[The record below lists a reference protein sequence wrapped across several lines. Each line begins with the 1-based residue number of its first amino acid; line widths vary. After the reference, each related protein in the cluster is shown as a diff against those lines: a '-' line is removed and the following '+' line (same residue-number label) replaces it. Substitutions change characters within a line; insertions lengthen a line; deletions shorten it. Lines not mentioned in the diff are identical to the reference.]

1 MDDEGQVVIPDL
13 DDAEWFADTALAP
26 PPPLQSP
33 GTWSASDGRS
43 TPVDD
48 ARRLRTPT
56 AGAPSGDAARY
67 GAALDYFATPPRT
80 SERNPMTPFSF
91 PVKKSSFASLRAAIK
106 GQSAHD
112 PTTPEDARRAP
123 SRAADSAA
131 SGLAQVTG
139 LARPARRH
147 GKSASQASASAA
159 SALDGDMSLGAPS
172 VRSPSRG
179 ARARQ
184 HARHGS
190 HFSEHS
196 LEAGSLSPHS
206 VHGPPPLPGSDTFA
220 SLPDATVAS
229 DWALGDEA
237 SDVGAEPLGVRRGAL
252 VEVVPRASVG
262 GVHTPLAFALEQV
275 LRRFG
280 AAADDA
286 LAAVL
291 HTAHD
296 VDATRALFPTSMHVA
311 QFDAVLDALGH
322 MARHSPVP
330 VMESLLA
337 WRAAAMDA
345 PVAALGVAAA
355 PTASPAPSAASMRRR
370 GSDAGSGAPSG
381 ALDDALARRK
391 ALAVTYLVSRALLH
405 AVPERVGA
413 GDDAEALCPD
423 ALIGTLFHML
433 HLCSMDRANERVAL
447 AQLHATLQQQC
458 FDTVARVLGAFSRLR
473 LAALGDQFA
482 QILRQSSAMSAS
494 RDHELLTEAAI
505 LGMRYVRIAVYPMEQ
520 FEEGA
525 ELVAALAQF
534 FAHSHGYRIK
544 RAFARVLCALLLP
557 VASTASAERHHP
569 TWEAALHAL
578 LPKAQQMAARARYWS
593 VAQPLWTAALCA
605 APPEVLLAQWAACLD
620 TAQARVK
627 DRGARPVALQCA
639 TQLLH
644 AYLFHCHEG
653 TNATHKRLDA
663 FFAQLLTPQSGGIAP
678 SDAHLEPNV
687 AQLHYVLFRQFEYGR
702 DKVLEL
708 LRHTVF
714 QDRAVVH
721 QPELLQPTRMRIA
734 IRAVWRTA
742 QCYATGE
749 APPFPHAG
757 AAEAADAAARD
768 VRLDAGAAPAY
779 PSAAV
784 GAAYAAFFEVMGQ
797 IALIAD
803 YQVKDTSVFDTRTHV
818 ARGTALP
825 SVPGD
830 RSALDREQFVVRT
843 HVHGAFTVVYA
854 REQQAYLDLLRACF
868 DAWPLCASPALAL
881 PTMLTT
887 LFRAQYSAEPA
898 LQRASAAALLRIA
911 RQSNERAHSVVRAYL
926 RWAIRQD
933 GFVWELVP
941 HAETLLPKLT
951 QTVGLFIDL
960 LDVWWMQR
968 RYDDAPDPALDTL
981 DEIEGCA
988 VYLLC
993 APSVALRQQAL
1004 TVLRLLAVL
1013 HDEGAPRP
1021 LPAAPRRIVHLLE
1034 GARGAFLAP
1043 EHPELSASQRARVAR
1058 WDAAAPLSALC
1069 TAGDAA
1075 SQALWQH
1082 ALPALLE
1089 AFAAR
1094 MPASATAFYLHVLAR
1109 VKALDAVLGSPRTRA
1124 HATPFARR
1132 CWRTYTAALCAATAL
1147 DTPDVPRADVV
1158 PLLVP
1163 YLGTED
1169 AELRDAAAHAL
1180 GYTQPAAYVTLLAAL
1195 QAAAPP
1201 VHEETRLTP
1210 ARVQTARV
1218 VYLTSPRMPLAAVD
1232 ARAARLVGAWVQ
1244 DTLTFLQARAGLPTV
1259 ELCALRRYFAATV
1272 GHYYGALGADAPH
1285 YLPSALRVELFTLLD
1300 DWHSVQDAQRLAAQL
1315 SAAAEQCADAR
1326 QKERVIVQQ
1335 RHELHLLAAHAE
1347 RAMAALCAGPL
1358 VDAPHTPLAV
1368 PRVVAWVRACLSHA
1382 DAATRAVGA
1391 EALRALLRHNG
1402 AHPALLAAVVAQSF
1416 ADVGVRAAPRTFF
1429 AVLAPC
1435 YVDGAVR
1442 LADAPAL
1449 ALALVHVGHVD
1460 ADVRAHAVAALDTA
1474 AAALG
1479 ADACV
1484 APYAVRATSAHPGAY
1499 LAAQH
1504 ALAHALAARTPRAGV
1519 AEVLARHLADVP
1531 SDAHAAVLEV
1541 LAPWVHGV
1549 ATHPAP
1555 HALLTQLATL
1565 THTHGDAYPLAVRA
1579 LWAQALGAADGERV
1593 AHYAFDLALA
1603 LASADGVVLA
1613 QRIVACADA
1622 PEVRAS
1628 MCAALCTHLRPDA
1641 AAGADRPALPPDAL
1655 APLAALRGGTHV
1667 PHLALAPPLAAL
1679 LLLSECVGA
1688 DAAALLPHLPVLL
1701 HALCTHLD
1709 GLPPAL
1715 HAPYAAAADQVVRAI
1730 AEARGDARA
1739 SAPALRTAQTAL
1751 HAALHATHATDAV
1764 VDALCTLA
1772 TPMCAQLRDAWAA
1785 EALHWASAA
1794 APSPLACRSL
1804 QVLRVLHVPLHAGM
1818 LAELLARLAACA
1830 APDAHAEAY
1839 TPELLRTLHA
1849 ALLDTPPHALH
1860 ADVVAALGASAAA
1873 AATTPHEDTFASVVA
1888 LLHTLLDR
1896 PDSARATLGAR
1907 PAHYDRATP
1916 SVACVLLRGLRSAT
1930 LCDATLALLAR
1941 VIALEDTV
1949 PADEVATVLVATLP
1963 WSMQACDARSAGS
1976 VRAADARAIDPA
1988 CVAALGEALAHAAER
2003 VHRADVARVAHS
2015 IARARFRSAD
2025 ELARQAAACAA
2036 ALCVRHEALGAALVV
2051 RLCDVLYCACEWVAR
2066 QALRALAA
2074 LLDALRAQ
2082 QADGGVRALGARVLD
2097 PVLAQLATPLAPLAL
2112 DVLDRPALASPAEDG
2127 AQDDE
2132 RLGAPSASGWGV
2144 ANARLEAAR
2153 TQHNLYAVADAFDGA
2168 LRAAGADDAQ
2178 HTRDDAD
2185 ELGALAVQLDDLAT
2199 FFGQDDAGAP
2209 LVHPHTEHVAKILAR
2224 STYRARD
2231 SMLFAA
2237 APPPLDAVL
2246 RDVYADDA
2254 ASAATPPTTP
2264 PPPARTPSP
2273 QGSDWSG

>member
-13 DDAEWFADTALAP
+13 DDAEWFADAALAP

-80 SERNPMTPFSF
+80 SDRTPTTPFSF

-106 GQSAHD
+106 GQSTHD
-112 PTTPEDARRAP
+112 PMSPEDARRVTP
-123 SRAADSAA
+123 RGADSAA

-139 LARPARRH
+139 LARPAWRH
-147 GKSASQASASAA
+147 AKSASQASASAA
-159 SALDGDMSLGAPS
+159 SAADADVSFGAPS
-172 VRSPSRG
+172 LRSPSRG

-184 HARHGS
+184 HTRHGS
-190 HFSEHS
+190 HFSEQS
-196 LEAGSLSPHS
+196 LEAGSLSPNS
-206 VHGPPPLPGSDTFA
+206 VHGLPPLPGSDTFV
-220 SLPDATVAS
+220 SLPDATGVS
-229 DWALGDEA
+229 GWALGDET
-237 SDVGAEPLGVRRGAL
+237 SDVGAEALGVRRGAL
-252 VEVVPRASVG
+252 VDVAPRASVG

-296 VDATRALFPTSMHVA
+296 VDAMRALFPTSMHA
-311 QFDAVLDALGH
+311 AHFDAVLDALGH

-337 WRAAAMDA
+337 WRAAAMDV
-345 PVAALGVAAA
+345 PVAALGGPTA
-355 PTASPAPSAASMRRR
+355 PNASPAPSVASMRRR
-370 GSDAGSGAPSG
+370 GSDAGSSVPMGA
-381 ALDDALARRK
+381 ADDALVRRK
-391 ALAVTYLVSRALLH
+391 GLAVTYVVSRALLH

-413 GDDAEALCPD
+413 GDDAEVLCPD

-473 LAALGDQFA
+473 LAALGDQFV

-605 APPEVLLAQWAACLD
+605 APPEVLLAQWSACLD
-620 TAQARVK
+620 AAQARVK

-653 TNATHKRLDA
+653 TNATYKRLDA
-663 FFAQLLTPQSGGIAP
+663 FFAQLLTPQRGGIAP

-734 IRAVWRTA
+734 VRAVWRTA

-757 AAEAADAAARD
+757 EDEGEARTD
-768 VRLDAGAAPAY
+768 VVGAPAY
-779 PSAAV
+779 PSAAI
-784 GAAYAAFFEVMGQ
+784 GAAYATFFEVMGQ

-803 YQVKDTSVFDTRTHV
+803 YQVKDTSVFDPRTLV

-911 RQSNERAHSVVRAYL
+911 RQSNEQAHSVVRAYL

-951 QTVGLFIDL
+951 QTIGLFIDL

-1034 GARGAFLAP
+1034 DARGAFLTP

-1058 WDAAAPLSALC
+1058 WDASAPLSALC

-1094 MPASATAFYLHVLAR
+1094 MPASATAFYVHVLAR
-1109 VKALDAVLGSPRTRA
+1109 VKALDAVLGSSRTRA

-1163 YLGTED
+1163 YLGAED

-1180 GYTQPAAYVTLLAAL
+1180 GYTQPPVYVALLAAL
-1195 QAAAPP
+1195 QAAALP

-1218 VYLTSPRMPLAAVD
+1218 VYLTAPRMPPAAVD

-1368 PRVVAWVRACLSHA
+1368 PRLVAWVRACLSHA

-1449 ALALVHVGHVD
+1449 ALALVHVGHAD
-1460 ADVRAHAVAALDTA
+1460 ADVRAHAVAALATA

-1479 ADACV
+1479 AEACV

-1531 SDAHAAVLEV
+1531 AEAHVAVLEV

-1555 HALLTQLATL
+1555 HALLTQLALL
-1565 THTHGDAYPLAVRA
+1565 THTHGDAHPLAVRA

-1593 AHYAFDLALA
+1593 AHYAMDLALG
-1603 LASADGVVLA
+1603 LASAEGVVLA

-1628 MCAALCTHLRPDA
+1628 MCAALCTHLRPA
-1641 AAGADRPALPPDAL
+1641 ARADRAAPPEAPAS
-1655 APLAALRGGTHV
+1655 LAALRGGMHA
-1667 PHLALAPPLAAL
+1667 PPLALAPPLAAL

-1701 HALCTHLD
+1701 HALCVHLD

-1715 HAPYAAAADQVVRAI
+1715 HAPYAAAADQVVRAV

-1764 VDALCTLA
+1764 VDALCTLV
-1772 TPMCAQLRDAWAA
+1772 TPLCAQLRDAWAA
-1785 EALHWASAA
+1785 EALHWAAA
-1794 APSPLACRSL
+1794 DAPSLLACRSL
-1804 QVLRVLHVPLHAGM
+1804 QVLRVLHVPLHAAM

-1839 TPELLRTLHA
+1839 TTELLHA
-1849 ALLDTPPHALH
+1849 LRAAMLDTPPHALPP
-1860 ADVVAALGASAAA
+1860 DVVAALGAGAAA
-1873 AATTPHEDTFASVVA
+1873 AATTPHEAAFAATVA
-1888 LLHTLLDR
+1888 LLHTLLDH
-1896 PDSARATLGAR
+1896 PEGARATLGAR
-1907 PAHYDRATP
+1907 PPHYDRATP
-1916 SVACVLLRGLRSAT
+1916 SVACVLLRGLRSVA
-1930 LCDATLALLAR
+1930 LSDAVLALLAR
-1941 VIALEDTV
+1941 VVALEDSL
-1949 PADEVATVLVATLP
+1949 PADDVVAVLVATLP
-1963 WSMQACDARSAGS
+1963 WSMQACDARAAGS

-1988 CVAALGEALAHAAER
+1988 CVTALGEALAHAAER

-2036 ALCVRHEALGAALVV
+2036 ALCVRNETLGAALVA
-2051 RLCDVLYCACEWVAR
+2051 RLCDVLHCACEWVAR
-2066 QALRALAA
+2066 QALRALGA

-2082 QADGGVRALGARVLD
+2082 QADGGMRALGTRLLD

-2112 DVLDRPALASPAEDG
+2112 DVLDRPALATPAEDG

-2132 RLGAPSASGWGV
+2132 RPDAPAASGWGV
-2144 ANARLEAAR
+2144 PNARLEAAR
-2153 TQHNLYAVADAFDGA
+2153 TQHNLHAVVEAFDGA
-2168 LRAAGADDAQ
+2168 LRAASADGAQCA
-2178 HTRDDAD
+2178 RDDAD

-2209 LVHPHTEHVAKILAR
+2209 LAHPHTEHVAKILAR

>member
-1 MDDEGQVVIPDL
+1 
-13 DDAEWFADTALAP
+13 
-26 PPPLQSP
+26 
-33 GTWSASDGRS
+33 
-43 TPVDD
+43 
-48 ARRLRTPT
+48 
-56 AGAPSGDAARY
+56 
-67 GAALDYFATPPRT
+67 
-80 SERNPMTPFSF
+80 
-91 PVKKSSFASLRAAIK
+91 
-106 GQSAHD
+106 
-112 PTTPEDARRAP
+112 
-123 SRAADSAA
+123 
-131 SGLAQVTG
+131 
-139 LARPARRH
+139 
-147 GKSASQASASAA
+147 
-159 SALDGDMSLGAPS
+159 
-172 VRSPSRG
+172 
-179 ARARQ
+179 
-184 HARHGS
+184 
-190 HFSEHS
+190 
-196 LEAGSLSPHS
+196 
-206 VHGPPPLPGSDTFA
+206 
-220 SLPDATVAS
+220 
-229 DWALGDEA
+229 
-237 SDVGAEPLGVRRGAL
+237 
-252 VEVVPRASVG
+252 
-262 GVHTPLAFALEQV
+262 
-275 LRRFG
+275 
-280 AAADDA
+280 
-286 LAAVL
+286 
-291 HTAHD
+291 
-296 VDATRALFPTSMHVA
+296 
-311 QFDAVLDALGH
+311 
-322 MARHSPVP
+322 
-330 VMESLLA
+330 
-337 WRAAAMDA
+337 
-345 PVAALGVAAA
+345 
-355 PTASPAPSAASMRRR
+355 
-370 GSDAGSGAPSG
+370 
-381 ALDDALARRK
+381 
-391 ALAVTYLVSRALLH
+391 
-405 AVPERVGA
+405 
-413 GDDAEALCPD
+413 
-423 ALIGTLFHML
+423 
-433 HLCSMDRANERVAL
+433 MDRANERVAL

-473 LAALGDQFA
+473 LAALGDQFT

-578 LPKAQQMAARARYWS
+578 LPKAQQMAARA
-593 VAQPLWTAALCA
+593 PLLERGAAA
-605 APPEVLLAQWAACLD
+605 VDRGAVPRASTP
-620 TAQARVK
+620 AQARVK

-854 REQQAYLDLLRACF
+854 REQQA
-868 DAWPLCASPALAL
+868 
-881 PTMLTT
+881 
-887 LFRAQYSAEPA
+887 AEPA

-1089 AFAAR
+1089 A
-1094 MPASATAFYLHVLAR
+1094 ATAFYLHVLAR

-1210 ARVQTARV
+1210 ARRADGARGV
-1218 VYLTSPRMPLAAVD
+1218 PHVAAHAARGVD

-1259 ELCALRRYFAATV
+1259 ELCALRRYLARPSGTTT
-1272 GHYYGALGADAPH
+1272 GARRGWRRTT
-1285 YLPSALRVELFTLLD
+1285 LPSALRVELFTLLD

-1347 RAMAALCAGPL
+1347 RARW
-1358 VDAPHTPLAV
+1358 
-1368 PRVVAWVRACLSHA
+1368 PRCVRARSSTRRTRRSPCRASSRGCARACRTPTRHPRGRRRG
-1382 DAATRAVGA
+1382 AAGAPAPQRRTPRAPRRGRRS
-1391 EALRALLRHNG
+1391 ELRRRRRAR
-1402 AHPALLAAVVAQSF
+1402 
-1416 ADVGVRAAPRTFF
+1416 RAAHLL

-1474 AAALG
+1474 AARSRRRVRG
-1479 ADACV
+1479 
-1484 APYAVRATSAHPGAY
+1484 AVRGARHERAPGAY

-1531 SDAHAAVLEV
+1531 PDAHAAVLEV
-1541 LAPWVHGV
+1541 LAPW
-1549 ATHPAP
+1549 
-1555 HALLTQLATL
+1555 LATL

-1641 AAGADRPALPPDAL
+1641 AAGADRPRCPPDAL

-1751 HAALHATHATDAV
+1751 HAALHATHATDRGGRCAV
-1764 VDALCTLA
+1764 HASDAHVC
-1772 TPMCAQLRDAWAA
+1772 
-1785 EALHWASAA
+1785 AA
-1794 APSPLACRSL
+1794 ARRLGRRGAALGVRRGAVAARVPLAAGAARA
-1804 QVLRVLHVPLHAGM
+1804 HVPLHAGM

-1963 WSMQACDARSAGS
+1963 WSMQA

-2144 ANARLEAAR
+2144 ANARLEAATHAAQPVCGGR
-2153 TQHNLYAVADAFDGA
+2153 RVRR
-2168 LRAAGADDAQ
+2168 RAARRGRRRCAA
-2178 HTRDDAD
+2178 HARRPD